1 MEVEIHVQPIGGED
15 LVRVDSCLQCK
26 MTLMMANPLYPT
38 ECSGCGRAHHVQYL
52 HKTISYNDY
61 KTAHVLVEWDFN
73 GWELQYL
80 HMGQL
85 FTCSQLF
92 MCSQLL
98 YMFPVVLC
106 VPSCFTSSQLFYM
119 FPVVLYTLSGITFD
133 V

>member
-1 MEVEIHVQPIGGED
+1 MEIHVQPIGGED

-38 ECSGCGRAHHVQYL
+38 ECNVCGRAHHGSVQYL
-52 HKTISYNDY
+52 NKTISYTDY
-61 KTAHVLVEWDFN
+61 KTAHVLVEWDFK

-92 MCSQLL
+92 YVFPVVLHVPSCFMCSQL
-98 YMFPVVLC
+98 FPC
-106 VPSCFTSSQLFYM
+106 SQLFYV
-119 FPVVLYTLSGITFD
+119 FPVALHVPSF
-133 V
+133 